1 MSKNLHRIV
10 IAAMIAVFLSL
21 SIASALTHRPQI
33 DEGMFAS
40 PAYNLAFNGHFGTT
54 VLEKEKATL
63 TRIEMRTYWVMPMFL
78 LSSAA
83 AFKTLGFSLVSMRLV
98 NVFWGIALL
107 VAVYFI
113 ARKFSG
119 DKHTALIALVL
130 ASCDYMVLETASSAR
145 MDMMTAA
152 LGFAAIAVYLVFRE
166 RNMLLA
172 VLASQTLIVIDGL
185 THPNAI
191 TAFVGLLIVTLWLDR
206 KQLSLRL
213 VFTAAIPYLI
223 GGTAFG
229 IWVLQ
234 DTEAFKHQFID
245 NALMGGRMSG
255 MSSPLG
261 NIVREFTEHY
271 PHAYGLGQ
279 NSGGH
284 SGPIY
289 LKSLMLIGYIGGIIG
304 SLLIKELRQSSN
316 WRLLMTLTLAYFLIM
331 AIIDGQKQTT
341 YLVHIVPLYIMMLA
355 GVIGWFWRQMKVPR
369 VVLVVAFLGLIA
381 LPAGGMAFR
390 IKQNTFGNFY
400 APVIAYLKTN
410 MGESDYV
417 MGGADLA
424 FGLGFDANLIADGR
438 SGYYTGKRPRYIVTD
453 SATDLTWQ
461 NSQKFFPEFYEYF
474 PRLLSDEYRVA
485 YENAAYKIYE
495 RRLMT
500 NE

>member
-1 MSKNLHRIV
+1 MSTKFHKII
-10 IAAMIAVFLSL
+10 IATTIGVFLSL
-21 SIASALTHRPQI
+21 AIASALTHRPQI

-63 TRIEMRTYWVMPMFL
+63 TRIDERTYWVMPMFL

-83 AFKTLGFSLVSMRLV
+83 AFKMLGFSLVSMRLV
-98 NVFWGIALL
+98 NVFWGIVLL
-107 VAVYFI
+107 AAVYFI
-113 ARKFSG
+113 ARKISR
-119 DKHTALIALVL
+119 DKCTALIALIL

-166 RNMLLA
+166 RNLLLA
-172 VLASQTLIVIDGL
+172 VLLSQSLIVIDGL

-206 KQLSLRL
+206 KQLNLRII
-213 VFTAAIPYLI
+213 FTAAIPYVI
-223 GGTAFG
+223 GGTAFW

-234 DTEAFKHQFID
+234 DPQAFKDQFID

-255 MSSPLG
+255 LSSPLG
-261 NIVREFTEHY
+261 NIIREFTEHY

-284 SGPIY
+284 SGPIW
-289 LKSLMLIGYIGGIIG
+289 LKSLILVGYVAGIIG

-316 WRLLMTLTLAYFLIM
+316 WRLLMVVTFLYFLIM
-331 AIIDGQKQTT
+331 ATIDGQKQTT
-341 YLVHIVPLYIMMLA
+341 YLIHIVPLYIVLLA

-369 VVLVVAFLGLIA
+369 VVLVVAVLGLIA
-381 LPAGGMAFR
+381 LPAGGMLLK
-390 IKQNTFGNFY
+390 IKQNTRGNFY
-400 APVIAYLKTN
+400 APVIAHLKTN

-438 SGYYTGKRPRYIVTD
+438 YGYYTAKRPRYIVTD
-453 SATDLTWQ
+453 STTELTWQ

-474 PRLLSDEYRVA
+474 PRLLRDEYHIA

-495 RRLMT
+495 RKTT
-500 NE
+500 N

>member
-1 MSKNLHRIV
+1 MNQSRKV
-10 IAAMIAVFLSL
+10 IAALAVCLFLTLAVS
-21 SIASALTHRPQI
+21 SVLTHRPQI

-63 TRIEMRTYWVMPMFL
+63 TRIDERTYWVMPMFL
-78 LSSAA
+78 LNTAA

-98 NVFWGIALL
+98 NVFWGIVLL
-107 VAVYFI
+107 AAIYFI
-113 ARKFSG
+113 ARKISG
-119 DKHTALIALVL
+119 DRCTALIALIL

-166 RNMLLA
+166 RNLLLAMLL
-172 VLASQTLIVIDGL
+172 SQTLIVVDGL

-191 TAFVGLLIVTLWLDR
+191 TAFVGLVIVMLWLDR
-206 KQLSLRL
+206 GALTLRII
-213 VFTAAIPYLI
+213 FAAAIPYLI

-234 DTEAFKHQFID
+234 DTEAFKNQFID

-261 NIVREFTEHY
+261 NIIREFTEHY
-271 PHAYGLGQ
+271 PHAYGLGR

-289 LKSLMLIGYIGGIIG
+289 LKSLILIGYVAGIIG

-316 WRLLMTLTLAYFLIM
+316 WRLLMVVTFFYFLIM
-331 AIIDGQKQTT
+331 AVIDGQKQTT
-341 YLVHIVPLYIMMLA
+341 YLIHIVPLYIILLA
-355 GVIGWFWRQMKVPR
+355 GVIGWIWRQNKLPR
-369 VVLVVAFLGLIA
+369 AVLVVAILGLIA
-381 LPAGGMAFR
+381 LPAGGMLLK
-390 IKQNTFGNFY
+390 IKQNTRRNFY
-400 APVIAYLKTN
+400 DPMIAYLKTN
-410 MGESDYV
+410 MSRDDHV

-424 FGLGFDANLIADGR
+424 FGLSFEASIIADGR
-438 SGYYTGKRPRYIVTD
+438 FGYYTGKRPRYIVYD
-453 SATDLTWQ
+453 SAVENSWQ
-461 NSQKFFPEFYEYF
+461 YSQKFFPEFYEYF
-474 PRLLSDEYRVA
+474 PRLLRDEYRVA

-495 RRLMT
+495 RKL
-500 NE
+500 